1 MAKLDLDGLFA
12 SIDGMDADAFV
23 GFLTDDAT
31 FRYGSQ
37 NPVEGKAAVREYVQT
52 FFGMIDSLSHE
63 VFEVMEGEN
72 SMCCYGNTTYVRPD
86 GSKVTIP
93 FANVFRLQGDKVKDY
108 LVHIDP
114 SPLLG

>member
-1 MAKLDLDGLFA
+1 MAKLDVDGLFK

-37 NPVEGKAAVREYVQT
+37 NPVEGKAAVREYVET
-52 FFGMIDSLSHE
+52 FFGMIDSLSHNVE
-63 VFEVMEGEN
+63 AVLEGEN
-72 SMCCYGNTTYVRPD
+72 SMCCYGNATYVRQD
-86 GSKVTIP
+86 GGEVTLP
-93 FANVFRLQGDKVKDY
+93 FANIFRLQGDKVKDY

-114 SPLLG
+114 APLFG